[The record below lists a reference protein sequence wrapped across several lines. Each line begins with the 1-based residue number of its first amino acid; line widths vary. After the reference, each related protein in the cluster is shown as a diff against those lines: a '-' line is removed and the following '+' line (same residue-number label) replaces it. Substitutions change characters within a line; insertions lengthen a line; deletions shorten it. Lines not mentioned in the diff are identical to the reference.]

1 MSSSLPPISADEKE
15 IIAADKTKQVSNQ
28 SGRRCMLQTVVAS
41 ISRCEELSVL
51 KSLQFAGG
59 NIVSEGEYRYFY
71 LWKLYAPL
79 VEFLPTI
86 SLH

>member
-28 SGRRCMLQTVVAS
+28 SGRRCMLQTVVAG
-41 ISRCEELSVL
+41 INRNEELFEL
-51 KSLQFAGG
+51 KSLQFDRG
-59 NIVSEGEYRYFY
+59 NIVWKGIYRYFY
-71 LWKLYAPL
+71 LWKLHAPL

-86 SLH
+86 PVH